1 VTTQGRTAIPEE
13 VQEELGELRRAQA
26 LHATEAR
33 VLEMIAEQV
42 PLPQTLEALARAFEA
57 HADGMLASVLLVEDG
72 RVHHGASPS
81 LPEAWAQTVDG
92 EPIGPNRGSCGT
104 AAYLKEPVIVSDIEH
119 DERWALYRDAAL
131 RFGLRACWSIPIL
144 DRRREALGTFAFY
157 YTSTREPTAEL
168 LALARRAGHLATLA
182 IEQQRQR
189 VEQKRLEHEVYEL
202 RQREQLHA
210 ILEVAPTA
218 VAITREGT
226 VRYANQKFVE
236 LFGFGSGANARS
248 RVLDPGIRERILADI
263 AAGRAAQDLELRALA
278 QGGQVLDLLA
288 AYRPIEYEQRP
299 SVLLYLVDVSRM
311 KEAQHAA
318 EAATRAKALFLAKM
332 SHEIRTPLNAILGYA
347 QLLRND
353 DNLTEAQRRT
363 VEVIDSSGSHLLALM
378 NDILDMSALEGGR
391 ATLADAPF
399 DLVALL
405 HELAVLFGAMAREK
419 RLAFAVHLDPS
430 LPRAV
435 AGDAAKIRQIIG
447 NLLGNAVKF
456 TDQGGVRLHAVATF
470 EPGPRSRITISV
482 EDTGRGIA
490 ASDRQR
496 IFEAFTYPGD
506 AAGFGGAGLGLAI
519 SSSFARLLGGALNVE
534 SEVGRGSRFTFS
546 FETECDGP
554 TDERLVAR
562 DTLVDAPATADAP
575 AGADLSALVR
585 ELPPALVN
593 ELRAAAFEARIARI
607 SELADEA
614 RAHSELAAREIRTMM
629 EAFRYEDLLNALQGD
644 PP

>member
-1 VTTQGRTAIPEE
+1 VTTQGRIAVSED
-13 VQEELGELRRAQA
+13 VQKELVELRRMQA
-26 LHATEAR
+26 LHATETR

-42 PLPQTLEALARAFEA
+42 PLPQTLDALARAFEA
-57 HADGMLASVLLVEDG
+57 HADGMLASVLIVEDG
-72 RVHHGASPS
+72 RVRHGASPS
-81 LPEAWAQTVDG
+81 LPAAWAQVVDG

-119 DERWALYRDAAL
+119 DERWALYREAAL

-144 DRRREALGTFAFY
+144 DRQREVLGTFAFY
-157 YTSTREPTAEL
+157 YSSTREPTPEL
-168 LALARRAGHLATLA
+168 LALARRGGHLATLA

-189 VEQKRLEHEVYEL
+189 AEQKRLEHELNEL

-218 VAITREGT
+218 VAITRDGA
-226 VRYANQKFVE
+226 VRYANRKFVE
-236 LFGFGSGANARS
+236 LFGFGSGASARA
-248 RVLDPGIRERILADI
+248 RVVDPGIRERILADI
-263 AAGRAAQDLELRALA
+263 GAGRAAQDLEVRALA

-288 AYRPIEYEQRP
+288 AYRPIEYEELP

-332 SHEIRTPLNAILGYA
+332 SHEIRTPLNAILGYT
-347 QLLRND
+347 QLLRGD

-405 HELAVLFGAMAREK
+405 QDLAVQFGAMASEK
-419 RLAFAVHLDPS
+419 RLAFECELDPS
-430 LPRAV
+430 LPRSL

-456 TDQGGVRLHAVATF
+456 TEKGSVRLHAVAAR
-470 EPGPRSRITISV
+470 ELGARSRVTISV

-506 AAGFGGAGLGLAI
+506 AAGLGGAGLGLAI
-519 SSSFARLLGGALNVE
+519 SSSFARLLAGALDVE
-534 SEVGRGSRFTFS
+534 SEPGQGSRFTFS
-546 FETECDGP
+546 FEAECDAA
-554 TDERLVAR
+554 TDEGSAPR
-562 DTLVDAPATADAP
+562 DTLVDAAAP
-575 AGADLSALVR
+575 LVLPEGASLSALVT
-585 ELPPALVN
+585 ELPPALVS
-593 ELRAAAFEARIARI
+593 ELRAAAVEARIGRI
-607 SELADEA
+607 GELAEVA
-614 RAHSELAAREIRTMM
+614 RAHSARAALEIRTMM
-629 EAFRYEDLLNALQGD
+629 EAFRYEDLLTALQGNT
-644 PP
+644 P